1 MNANILIPLV
11 EKLENC
17 QTKSELEAVKNEY
30 GKEIMDL
37 VWSEYLGDDL
47 KRQIVAI
54 CR

>member
-17 QTKSELEAVKNEY
+17 STKSELEAVKNEY
-30 GKEIMDL
+30 GKTIMDL
-37 VWSEYLGDDL
+37 AWCEYLGDDL
-47 KRQIVAI
+47 RRRIVAI